1 MAVFVTGDR
10 QNVLRAQEMLKDF
23 MSDKDDI
30 GPLSTIPGSDI
41 SLRTKGHKSV
51 DVSAVEIW
59 YNRD

>member
-41 SLRTKGHKSV
+41 SLRTKGHKT
-51 DVSAVEIW
+51 VEVCSK
-59 YNRD
+59 